1 MIALIERAREFKRE
15 RDALAAQA
23 DGRGDLRAIANL
35 IAPSTRVL
43 DIGCG
48 DGALMALLEE
58 EKGVDAR
65 GMELEQ
71 RNVNAA
77 VARGLSVVQGDA
89 DTDLTAYPDDGFD
102 TVILSR
108 TIQATRAPDKVL
120 REMLRVGRRVIVSF
134 PNFGY
139 WRFRGQLMFGG
150 HMPVT
155 EFLDYTWYETPNIH
169 FCTVTD
175 FLDLCDTVGARVERA
190 IAFNGQGREMRFG
203 REALE
208 SVAKAGAGRRGVPLW
223 FINLIAEQ
231 AVMVLSREDASVEAK
246 RAP

>member
-1 MIALIERAREFKRE
+1 MIAFIDRALELKRE
-15 RDALAAQA
+15 RDALAARA
-23 DGRGDLRAIANL
+23 DERGDLRAIADL
-35 IAPSTRVL
+35 VEPGTRVL

-58 EKGVDAR
+58 ERRVDAR
-65 GMELEQ
+65 GMEIEQ

-89 DTDLTAYPDDGFD
+89 DTDLAAYPDDGFD

-108 TIQATRAPDKVL
+108 TIQATRAPEKVL
-120 REMLRVGRRVIVSF
+120 GEMLRIGRRVIVSF

-139 WRFRGQLMFGG
+139 WRFRAQLMFGG

-155 EFLDYTWYETPNIH
+155 EFLDHTWYETPNIH

-175 FLDLCDTVGARVERA
+175 FLALCDTVGARVERA
-190 IAFNGQGREMRFG
+190 IAFNAHGRQMRFG
-203 REALE
+203 KEAVE
-208 SVAKAGAGRRGVPLW
+208 SVAKAGSGRRGAPLW
-223 FINLIAEQ
+223 FINLVGEQ
-231 AVMVLSREDASVEAK
+231 AVMVLSRRES
-246 RAP
+246 

>member
-1 MIALIERAREFKRE
+1 MIAFIDKALDLKRE

-23 DGRGDLRAIANL
+23 DERGDLRAIADL
-35 IAPSTRVL
+35 VAPGTRVL
-43 DIGCG
+43 DIGCEQ
-48 DGALMALLEE
+48 GALMALLEE
-58 EKGVDAR
+58 ERQVDAR

-77 VARGLSVVQGDA
+77 VAKGLSVVQGDA
-89 DTDLTAYPDDGFD
+89 DIDLAAYPDDGFD

-120 REMLRVGRRVIVSF
+120 KEMLRIGDRVIVSF
-134 PNFGY
+134 PNFGF
-139 WRFRGQLMFGG
+139 WRFRAQLMFGG

-175 FLDLCDTVGARVERA
+175 FLGLCDTVGARVERA
-190 IAFNGQGREMRFG
+190 IAFNAYGRQMRFG
-203 REALE
+203 KETVE
-208 SVAKAGAGRRGVPLW
+208 SVAKPGTGRKGAPLW
-223 FINLIAEQ
+223 FINLMAEQ
-231 AVMVLSREDASVEAK
+231 AVMVLSK
-246 RAP
+246 GG